1 MHLPAIASKA
11 SLGGGGLSPPPGKG
25 APPPPPLEASSSRFF
40 GATAK
45 GQLNQYNT
53 DQLDLG
59 KGTPRVFGDTKLV
72 YTQRDGE
79 VPRWTRD
86 YTRNILED
94 YTRDLVKHSIRS
106 GQSLAS

>member
-11 SLGGGGLSPPPGKG
+11 SLGGGSLSPPAGSGEPRPPG
-25 APPPPPLEASSSRFF
+25 ACSSRVF
-40 GATAK
+40 GAKAK
-45 GQLNQYNT
+45 GRLKQYNT
-53 DQLDLG
+53 DHLDLG

-86 YTRNILED
+86 YTRNVLED
-94 YTRDLVKHSIRS
+94 YTRDFVKHSIRS